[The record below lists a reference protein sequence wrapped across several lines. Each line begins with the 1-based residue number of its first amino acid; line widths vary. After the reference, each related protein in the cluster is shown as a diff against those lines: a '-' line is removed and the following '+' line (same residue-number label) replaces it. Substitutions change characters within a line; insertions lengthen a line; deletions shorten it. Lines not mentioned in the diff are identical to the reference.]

1 MKIINYGKVLKRIFT
16 IDGPSTI
23 PNNVLSFVKYFCS
36 FLVKDHHFSQN
47 NLSKRKYPVWF
58 TPLERKMIFLFLVQH
73 FLIATCGLRFI
84 REFLRVTRVVVV
96 VVVWRLILNYCFGP
110 DMWRLWGEQCDWTVD
125 WGENFTL
132 TSEDDT
138 VMMPSPSPHSSTAN
152 TDLSF

>member
-23 PNNVLSFVKYFCS
+23 PHKLVSFRKCFCS
-36 FLVKDHHFSQN
+36 FLVQDHHFSQN
-47 NLSKRKYPVWF
+47 NLSKRESPVWS
-58 TPLERKMIFLFLVQH
+58 TPLERKMIFLFQH

-96 VVVWRLILNYCFGP
+96 VVVWRLILNYCIGP